1 MAKKNTTEEPI
12 INETPI
18 DDEDF
23 FDDSPVIVEMT
34 DEEGNVYHYAE
45 ELVIP
50 IGDDNFAILVEIREH
65 EHGEDCDCGDECDCE
80 AGDVV
85 IAKIVIDENGD
96 EEYVEP
102 TDEEF
107 DKVNEV
113 YEQIMY
119 ESEEDE

>member
-1 MAKKNTTEEPI
+1 MAKKNTTEEPV

-23 FDDSPVIVEMT
+23 FDDEPIIVEMT
-34 DEEGNVYHYAE
+34 DEDGNVYHYAE

-50 IGDDNFAILVEIREH
+50 IGDDNFAILVELH
-65 EHGEDCDCGDECDCE
+65 EHADGEECDCE
-80 AGDVV
+80 EGDVV
-85 IAKIVIDENGD
+85 IAKIVIDENGE

-119 ESEEDE
+119 EAEEDE